1 MIAPAELAA
10 PSAPNDAL
18 AFAAPDVAFAAT

>member
-1 MIAPAELAA
+1 MTAPAELVGQ
-10 PSAPNDAL
+10 SAPNDAL